1 MRTISLHKGFHCLQ
15 CLRDLQPSSDR
26 QATFSPFWNYIS
38 KSHPSQLKTMLT
50 LPLYHSTQRILCLVL
65 LVPISTVALG
75 QETSSKQITADQELT
90 ELLDQVWDFELES
103 SPLLATNVGDARG
116 QDRLADDSP
125 EAIEKRANRRSEFLA
140 KLIAVRVEDLSE
152 VKRIDHEL
160 LRQRLEGQL
169 ADFRFNTHLMPINNR
184 GGFHIRFPELPR
196 VMAPRSEQDFTNYI
210 ARLRD
215 FDRYT
220 DQQIDL
226 LRGGINAGL
235 VQPAIIMRDSLSQ
248 VESHIVDDLS
258 KSLFL
263 TNIAAE
269 SKSNLGRERWKQ
281 IRDQIEDA
289 LRLSVIPAYQRFA
302 DFLKTEY
309 LPACRGPV
317 GASAM
322 PMGREFYLDRI
333 QRFTTIKISPEE
345 LHQTGVSENARIRA
359 EMELIKQK
367 VDFQG
372 TLDDFLEHLRTDP
385 KFYAKSAEEL
395 MQTAALILK
404 RADGRLPELFGHLP
418 RIPYGL
424 REIPA
429 YVAPQTTAAYYWP
442 PATDGTRGGVYYL
455 NTYNLSSRPLYQLE
469 ALSLHEAVPGHH
481 LQLAIQAELE
491 DLHPISRESNFTAF
505 IEGWA
510 LYSERLG
517 KDIGFYKDPYQDFG
531 RLSMEAW
538 RASRLVVDTGLHWLG
553 WSRQKAIAYMT
564 ANTALSPHNIVAEVD
579 RYIGWPGQALAY
591 KTGELAISRI
601 RRQAEKTLGEEFDLR
616 SFHDRV
622 LEAGSIPLPMLEQRI
637 RQWVDEQRKT
647 EESESE

>member
-1 MRTISLHKGFHCLQ
+1 MQT
-15 CLRDLQPSSDR
+15 LRVNMLNLI
-26 QATFSPFWNYIS
+26 TFNSTQYIS
-38 KSHPSQLKTMLT
+38 IAVS
-50 LPLYHSTQRILCLVL
+50 LVL
-65 LVPISTVALG
+65 FSAVVVA
-75 QETSSKQITADQELT
+75 QEQKPERGTPDQKLT

-103 SPLLATNVGDARG
+103 APLLATNVGDPRG
-116 QDRLADDSP
+116 QDRLADDSLD
-125 EAIEKRANRRSEFLA
+125 AIQQRADRRAEFLQQ
-140 KLIAVRVEDLSE
+140 LETVSVDSLSE
-152 VKRIDHEL
+152 GKRIDHEL

-169 ADFRFNTHLMPINNR
+169 ANYRFNTHLMPINNR
-184 GGFHIRFPELPR
+184 GGFHISFPELPR
-196 VMAPRSEQDFTNYI
+196 VMAPRSEEDFANYI

-220 DQQIDL
+220 NQQISL
-226 LRGGINAGL
+226 LRGGIKTGL

-258 KSLFL
+258 KSLLL

-269 SKSNLGRERWKQ
+269 SKNSLDPKRWIQ
-281 IRDQIEDA
+281 IKADIEDA
-289 LRLSVIPAYQRFA
+289 LKSSVIPAYQRFA
-302 DFLKTEY
+302 NFLKTEY

-345 LHQTGVSENARIRA
+345 LHQTGVNENARIRT
-359 EMELIKQK
+359 EMEQIKQK
-367 VDFQG
+367 VKFEG
-372 TLDDFLEHLRTDP
+372 SLDEFLEHLRTDP

-442 PATDGTRGGVYYL
+442 PATDGSRGGFYYL

-491 DLHPISRESNFTAF
+491 NLHPISRESNFTAF

-553 WSRQKAIAYMT
+553 WSRQQAIDYMT

-601 RRQAEKTLGEEFDLR
+601 RRRAEDTLGNNFDIR
-616 SFHDRV
+616 SFHDRI
-622 LEAGSIPLPMLEQRI
+622 LESGSIPLPLLEKRI
-637 RQWVDEQRKT
+637 DQWIDEQHKP
-647 EESESE
+647 EGNDSQSAK

>member
-1 MRTISLHKGFHCLQ
+1 MHNMRIFVPAHRFFLFG
-15 CLRDLQPSSDR
+15 
-26 QATFSPFWNYIS
+26 
-38 KSHPSQLKTMLT
+38 
-50 LPLYHSTQRILCLVL
+50 LVL
-65 LVPISTVALG
+65 LFVNSVDGQEISTEPN
-75 QETSSKQITADQELT
+75 QSDQTLT
-90 ELLDQVWDFELES
+90 QLLDTVWEFELES
-103 SPLLATNVGDARG
+103 SPFLATNVGDPRG
-116 QDRLADDSP
+116 QDRLSDDSL
-125 EAIEKRANRRSEFLA
+125 EAIQSRADQRARFLEKLNAIPA
-140 KLIAVRVEDLSE
+140 GKLSE
-152 VKRIDHEL
+152 SRQIDREL

-169 ADFRFNTHLMPINNR
+169 ADFRFQTHLMPINNR

-196 VMAPRSEQDFTNYI
+196 MMSPRSEVDFANYI
-210 ARLRD
+210 ARLQD

-220 DQQIDL
+220 NQQIEL
-226 LRGGINAGL
+226 LRGGIEAGL

-258 KSLFL
+258 ESLFL
-263 TNIAAE
+263 KNIATE
-269 SKSNLGRERWKQ
+269 SKTNLGPESWSK
-281 IRDQIEDA
+281 IRVQIESA
-289 LRLSVIPAYQRFA
+289 LDSSVIPAYQRFA
-302 DFLKTEY
+302 EFLQTEY

-333 QRFTTIKISPEE
+333 RRFTTIQISPEE
-345 LHQTGVSENARIRA
+345 LHQTGLRENARIRT
-359 EMELIKQK
+359 EMELIKQNVEFK
-367 VDFQG
+367 G
-372 TLDDFLEHLRTDP
+372 TLDEFLEHLRTEP
-385 KFYAKSAEEL
+385 RFYAKTAEEL
-395 MQTAALILK
+395 MQTTALILK

-481 LQLAIQAELE
+481 LQLAIQAELQ
-491 DLHPISRESNFTAF
+491 DLHPISRESNNTAF

-517 KDIGFYKDPYQDFG
+517 KEIGFYKDPYQDFG

-538 RASRLVVDTGLHWLG
+538 RASRLVVDTGIHWMG
-553 WSRQKAIAYMT
+553 WSRQRAIDYMT

-591 KTGELAISRI
+591 KTGELAISRL
-601 RRQAEKTLGEEFDLR
+601 RQEAEQKLGGNFDVR

-622 LEAGSIPLPMLEQRI
+622 LEAGSIPLPLLENRI
-637 RQWVDEQRKT
+637 SQWVAEQLETQNPNREARNRKR
-647 EESESE
+647 

>member
-1 MRTISLHKGFHCLQ
+1 MLNL
-15 CLRDLQPSSDR
+15 
-26 QATFSPFWNYIS
+26 S
-38 KSHPSQLKTMLT
+38 KPDSI
-50 LPLYHSTQRILCLVL
+50 RILLF
-65 LVPISTVALG
+65 LVPLILLSKVVLA
-75 QETSSKQITADQELT
+75 QEATSKQINADEALN
-90 ELLDQVWDFELES
+90 ELLDQVWNFELAS
-103 SPLLATNVGDARG
+103 SPLLATNVGDPRG
-116 QDRLADDSP
+116 QDRLADDSLR
-125 EAIEKRANRRSEFLA
+125 AIQARAERRREFL
-140 KLIAVRVEDLSE
+140 KNLEAVPVDTLSE
-152 VKRIDHEL
+152 GKRIDHEL
-160 LRQRLEGQL
+160 LRRRLEGQL
-169 ADFRFNTHLMPINNR
+169 ADFRFKTHLMPINNR

-196 VMAPRSEQDFTNYI
+196 VMAPKSEKDFANYI
-210 ARLRD
+210 ARLND

-220 DQQIDL
+220 DQQIEL
-226 LRGGINAGL
+226 LRGGIKSGL

-248 VESHIVDDLS
+248 VESHVVEDLT

-263 TNIAAE
+263 ANIAAE
-269 SKSNLGRERWKQ
+269 SKSNLGAERWNRIKT
-281 IRDQIEDA
+281 QIEDS
-289 LRLSVIPAYQRFA
+289 LTRSVIPAYQRFA
-302 DFLKTEY
+302 DFLRTEY

-333 QRFTTIKISPEE
+333 QRFTTIEISPEE
-345 LHQTGVSENARIRA
+345 LHQTGVSENARIRS

-367 VDFQG
+367 VDFEG
-372 TLDDFLEHLRTDP
+372 TLDDFLAHLRTNP
-385 KFYAKSAEEL
+385 RFYAKSAEEL

-424 REIPA
+424 QEIPA

-491 DLHPISRESNFTAF
+491 NLHPISRESNFTAF

-538 RASRLVVDTGLHWLG
+538 RASRLVVDTGIHWMG
-553 WSRQKAIAYMT
+553 WSRQQAIDYMT

-601 RRQAEKTLGEEFDLR
+601 RLQAEQALGDAFDVR

-637 RQWVDEQRKT
+637 SQWINQQRKADT
-647 EESESE
+647 KKIRAKNRAIHN

>member
-1 MRTISLHKGFHCLQ
+1 
-15 CLRDLQPSSDR
+15 
-26 QATFSPFWNYIS
+26 
-38 KSHPSQLKTMLT
+38 MLT
-50 LPLYHSTQRILCLVL
+50 FPRYHSTQRILCLVL
-65 LVPISTVALG
+65 LLPISTVALG
-75 QETSSKQITADQELT
+75 QETPSKQITADQELT

-226 LRGGINAGL
+226 LRGGIKAGL

-269 SKSNLGRERWKQ
+269 SKSNLERERWKQ

-289 LRLSVIPAYQRFA
+289 LRLSVVPAYQRFA
-302 DFLKTEY
+302 DFLRTEY

-538 RASRLVVDTGLHWLG
+538 RASRLVVDTGLHWMG

-637 RQWVDEQRKT
+637 RQWVDEQRKA

>member
-1 MRTISLHKGFHCLQ
+1 MHNMRIFVPAHRFFLFG
-15 CLRDLQPSSDR
+15 
-26 QATFSPFWNYIS
+26 
-38 KSHPSQLKTMLT
+38 
-50 LPLYHSTQRILCLVL
+50 LVL
-65 LVPISTVALG
+65 LFVNSVDGQEISTEPN
-75 QETSSKQITADQELT
+75 QSDQTLT
-90 ELLDQVWDFELES
+90 QLLDTVWEFELES
-103 SPLLATNVGDARG
+103 SPFLATNVGDPRG
-116 QDRLADDSP
+116 QDRLSDDSL
-125 EAIEKRANRRSEFLA
+125 EAIQSRADQRARFLEKLNAIPA
-140 KLIAVRVEDLSE
+140 GKLSE
-152 VKRIDHEL
+152 SRQIDREL

-169 ADFRFNTHLMPINNR
+169 ADFRFQTHLMPINNR

-196 VMAPRSEQDFTNYI
+196 MMSPRSEVDFANYI
-210 ARLRD
+210 ARLQD

-220 DQQIDL
+220 NQQIEL
-226 LRGGINAGL
+226 LRGGIDAGL

-258 KSLFL
+258 ESLFL
-263 TNIAAE
+263 TNIATE
-269 SKSNLGRERWKQ
+269 SKTNLGPESWSK
-281 IRDQIEDA
+281 IRVQIESA
-289 LRLSVIPAYQRFA
+289 LDSSVIPAYQRFA
-302 DFLKTEY
+302 EFLRTEY

-333 QRFTTIKISPEE
+333 RRFTTIQISPEE
-345 LHQTGVSENARIRA
+345 LHQTGLRENARIRT
-359 EMELIKQK
+359 EMELIKQNVEFK
-367 VDFQG
+367 G
-372 TLDDFLEHLRTDP
+372 TLDEFLEHLRTEP
-385 KFYAKSAEEL
+385 RFYAKTAEEL
-395 MQTAALILK
+395 MQTTALILK

-481 LQLAIQAELE
+481 LQLAIQAELQ
-491 DLHPISRESNFTAF
+491 DLHPISRESNNTAF

-517 KDIGFYKDPYQDFG
+517 KEIGFYKDPYQDFG

-538 RASRLVVDTGLHWLG
+538 RASRLVVDTGIHWMG
-553 WSRQKAIAYMT
+553 WSRQRAIDYMT

-591 KTGELAISRI
+591 KTGELAISRL
-601 RRQAEKTLGEEFDLR
+601 RQEAEQKLGGNFDVR

-622 LEAGSIPLPMLEQRI
+622 LEAGSIPLPLLEKRI
-637 RQWVDEQRKT
+637 SQWVGDQLETHNPNREARNRKR
-647 EESESE
+647 

>member
-1 MRTISLHKGFHCLQ
+1 
-15 CLRDLQPSSDR
+15 
-26 QATFSPFWNYIS
+26 
-38 KSHPSQLKTMLT
+38 MLT

-65 LVPISTVALG
+65 LLPISTVALG

-140 KLIAVRVEDLSE
+140 KLIAFRVEDLSE

-226 LRGGINAGL
+226 LRGGIKAGF

-269 SKSNLGRERWKQ
+269 SKSNLERERWKQ

-302 DFLKTEY
+302 DFLRTEY

-517 KDIGFYKDPYQDFG
+517 KDIGYYKDPYQDFG

-538 RASRLVVDTGLHWLG
+538 RASRLVVDTGLHWMG

-637 RQWVDEQRKT
+637 RQWVDEQRKA

>member
-1 MRTISLHKGFHCLQ
+1 
-15 CLRDLQPSSDR
+15 
-26 QATFSPFWNYIS
+26 
-38 KSHPSQLKTMLT
+38 
-50 LPLYHSTQRILCLVL
+50 
-65 LVPISTVALG
+65 
-75 QETSSKQITADQELT
+75 
-90 ELLDQVWDFELES
+90 
-103 SPLLATNVGDARG
+103 LLATNVGDPRG
-116 QDRLADDSP
+116 QDRLADDSLD
-125 EAIEKRANRRSEFLA
+125 AIQQRADRRAEFL
-140 KLIAVRVEDLSE
+140 KQLEAVSVDSLSE
-152 VKRIDHEL
+152 GKRIDHEL

-169 ADFRFNTHLMPINNR
+169 ANYRFNTHLMPINNR
-184 GGFHIRFPELPR
+184 GGFHISFPELPR
-196 VMAPRSEQDFTNYI
+196 VMAPRSEEDFANYI

-220 DQQIDL
+220 NQQISL
-226 LRGGINAGL
+226 LRGGIKTGL

-258 KSLFL
+258 KSLLL

-269 SKSNLGRERWKQ
+269 SKNSLDPKRWIQ
-281 IRDQIEDA
+281 IKADIEDA
-289 LRLSVIPAYQRFA
+289 LKSSVIPAYQRFA
-302 DFLKTEY
+302 NFLKTEY

-345 LHQTGVSENARIRA
+345 LHQTGVNENARIRT
-359 EMELIKQK
+359 EMEQIKQK
-367 VDFQG
+367 VKFEG
-372 TLDDFLEHLRTDP
+372 SLDEFLEHLRTDP

-442 PATDGTRGGVYYL
+442 PATDGSRGGFYYL

-491 DLHPISRESNFTAF
+491 NLHPISRESNFTAF

-553 WSRQKAIAYMT
+553 WSRQQAIDYMT

-601 RRQAEKTLGEEFDLR
+601 RRRAEETLGNNFDIR
-616 SFHDRV
+616 SFHDRI
-622 LEAGSIPLPMLEQRI
+622 LESGSIPLPLLEKRI
-637 RQWVDEQRKT
+637 DQWIDEQHKP
-647 EESESE
+647 EGNDSQSAK

>member
-1 MRTISLHKGFHCLQ
+1 MLNL
-15 CLRDLQPSSDR
+15 
-26 QATFSPFWNYIS
+26 S
-38 KSHPSQLKTMLT
+38 KPDSI
-50 LPLYHSTQRILCLVL
+50 RILLF
-65 LVPISTVALG
+65 LVPLILLSKVVLA
-75 QETSSKQITADQELT
+75 QEATSKQINADEALN
-90 ELLDQVWDFELES
+90 ELLDQVWNFELAS
-103 SPLLATNVGDARG
+103 SPLLATNVGDPRG
-116 QDRLADDSP
+116 QDRLADDSLR
-125 EAIEKRANRRSEFLA
+125 AIQARAERRREFL
-140 KLIAVRVEDLSE
+140 KNLEAVPVDTLSE
-152 VKRIDHEL
+152 GKRIDHEL
-160 LRQRLEGQL
+160 LRRRLEGQL
-169 ADFRFNTHLMPINNR
+169 ADFRFKTHLMPINNR

-196 VMAPRSEQDFTNYI
+196 VMAPKSEKDFANYI
-210 ARLRD
+210 ARLND

-220 DQQIDL
+220 DQQIEL
-226 LRGGINAGL
+226 LRGGIKSGL

-248 VESHIVDDLS
+248 VESHVVEDLT

-263 TNIAAE
+263 ANIAAE
-269 SKSNLGRERWKQ
+269 SKSNLGAERWNRIKT
-281 IRDQIEDA
+281 QIEDS
-289 LRLSVIPAYQRFA
+289 LTRSVIPAYQRFA
-302 DFLKTEY
+302 DFLRTEY

-333 QRFTTIKISPEE
+333 QRFTTIEISPEE
-345 LHQTGVSENARIRA
+345 LHQTGVSENARIRS

-367 VDFQG
+367 VDFEG
-372 TLDDFLEHLRTDP
+372 TLDDFLAHLRTNP
-385 KFYAKSAEEL
+385 RFYAKSAEEL

-404 RADGRLPELFGHLP
+404 RADGPLPELFGPLP

-424 REIPA
+424 QEIPA

-491 DLHPISRESNFTAF
+491 NLHPISRESNFTAF

-538 RASRLVVDTGLHWLG
+538 RASRLVVDTGIHWMG
-553 WSRQKAIAYMT
+553 WSRQQAIDYMT

-601 RRQAEKTLGEEFDLR
+601 RLQAEQALGDAFDVR

-637 RQWVDEQRKT
+637 SQWINQQRKADT
-647 EESESE
+647 KKIRAKNRAIHN